1 MSSALHP
8 SNSSGGGKG
17 RDRLALDDLAAVLC
31 PMLCPPVNI
40 VDDAVGWRLC
50 WVQDGG
56 EGGWEVGLVVGG
68 ARSGLLA
75 V

>member
-1 MSSALHP
+1 LSAATRFHSSWSVLCMSSALHP

-40 VDDAVGWRLC
+40 VDDAV
-50 WVQDGG
+50 
-56 EGGWEVGLVVGG
+56 
-68 ARSGLLA
+68 
-75 V
+75 

>member
-31 PMLCPPVNI
+31 PILCPDKI
-40 VDDAVGWRLC
+40 VDDAV
-50 WVQDGG
+50 
-56 EGGWEVGLVVGG
+56 
-68 ARSGLLA
+68 
-75 V
+75 